1 MSKSN
6 KSLVK
11 VEIIILSFLLLIEI
25 LSGLLYLKLHNRI
38 CFHIFAVFLI
48 LLYHFLVRAITPR
61 ILELIHKDKKFNS
74 DNLWFRQKA
83 IEKRIYKILQVKKW
97 KDSLPTIKSEEFSL
111 RTNSFDG
118 VIEIMCIAEVLH
130 IQIFFWSLLFILFGF
145 VFGYFWIFIIVGI
158 FSACWETRFIM
169 AQRYNRPRVKALMLK
184 RK

>member
-1 MSKSN
+1 MQKSN

-11 VEIIILSFLLLIEI
+11 VELIILFFLLLIEL
-25 LSGLLYLKLHNRI
+25 LSGLLYLKFHNRI
-38 CFHIFAVFLI
+38 CFYIFAVFLM

-74 DNLWFRQKA
+74 DNIWFRQKA
-83 IEKRIYKILQVKKW
+83 IEKKIYKFFQVKKW
-97 KDSLPTIKSEEFSL
+97 KDSLPTIKSEEFSP
-111 RTNSFDG
+111 RTNSFND
-118 VIEIMCIAEVLH
+118 VIEMMCIAEVMH
-130 IQIFFWSLLFILFGF
+130 IQIFFYSLIFILFGF
-145 VFGYFWIFIIVGI
+145 VFGHFWIFISAGL